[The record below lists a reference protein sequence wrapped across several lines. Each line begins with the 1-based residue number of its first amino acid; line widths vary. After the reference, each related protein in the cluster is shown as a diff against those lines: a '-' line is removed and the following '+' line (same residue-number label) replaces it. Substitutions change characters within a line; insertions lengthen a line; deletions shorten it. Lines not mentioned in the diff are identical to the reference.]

1 MNNDYDDVVDIDPYL
16 NGPPPFVR
24 GYAVNIPVENEA
36 TIFEEAQGYKETQQ
50 IQEIQENKN
59 KSIDASGASEGCHQK
74 K

>member
-1 MNNDYDDVVDIDPYL
+1 MADQEVNNDNDI
-16 NGPPPFVR
+16 GPPPVLQR

>member
-1 MNNDYDDVVDIDPYL
+1 MADQEVNNDNDI
-16 NGPPPFVR
+16 GPPPVLQR

-59 KSIDASGASEGCHQK
+59 KSIDASGASECCHQK

>member
-1 MNNDYDDVVDIDPYL
+1 MADQEVNNNNDDNDDDI
-16 NGPPPFVR
+16 GPPPVLQR

-36 TIFEEAQGYKETQQ
+36 IIFEEAKGYKET
-50 IQEIQENKN
+50 QENKN